1 MPSSGEGSVIRNRT
15 GRRFTELKGIQ
26 KLHCVKTTPQQG
38 KVYVRQRSCY
48 YINNYCIVNEEEE
61 CTNKVWL
68 DEWKQVELARGGD
81 VATTKQAGEAPVLD
95 QDTASYIADL
105 SNKDSTVAIAAEEDP
120 VYDFYLLKVTSDG
133 VEELDSDVTDDYQ
146 CHYQQG
152 DRVLKGHFFIRENIH
167 DMTFTTDLKRTA
179 IVYAGTVRHICGEL
193 PVRKRGRKF
202 IYKLPLRENK
212 EIIASM

>member
-26 KLHCVKTTPQQG
+26 KLHCVKTTPRQG

-48 YINNYCIVNEEEE
+48 YINCIVNEEEE

-105 SNKDSTVAIAAEEDP
+105 ANKDSTVAIAAEEDP
-120 VYDFYLLKVTSDG
+120 VYDS
-133 VEELDSDVTDDYQ
+133 
-146 CHYQQG
+146 
-152 DRVLKGHFFIRENIH
+152 
-167 DMTFTTDLKRTA
+167 
-179 IVYAGTVRHICGEL
+179 
-193 PVRKRGRKF
+193 
-202 IYKLPLRENK
+202 
-212 EIIASM
+212 

>member
-1 MPSSGEGSVIRNRT
+1 M
-15 GRRFTELKGIQ
+15 
-26 KLHCVKTTPQQG
+26 
-38 KVYVRQRSCY
+38 
-48 YINNYCIVNEEEE
+48 
-61 CTNKVWL
+61 
-68 DEWKQVELARGGD
+68 ELAREGD
-81 VATTKQAGEAPVLD
+81 VATTRQAGEAPVLD

-105 SNKDSTVAIAAEEDP
+105 ANKDSTVAIVAEDP
-120 VYDFYLLKVTSDG
+120 VYDLYLLKVTSDG

-167 DMTFTTDLKRTA
+167 DTTFTIDLKRTA

-193 PVRKRGRKF
+193 PVRKRRRKF
-202 IYKLPLRENK
+202 IYKVPSRENE

>member
-1 MPSSGEGSVIRNRT
+1 M
-15 GRRFTELKGIQ
+15 
-26 KLHCVKTTPQQG
+26 
-38 KVYVRQRSCY
+38 
-48 YINNYCIVNEEEE
+48 
-61 CTNKVWL
+61 WL
-68 DEWKQVELARGGD
+68 DEWKQVELASEGD
-81 VATTKQAGEAPVLD
+81 VATTRQAGEAPVLD

-105 SNKDSTVAIAAEEDP
+105 ANKDSTVATAAEEDP

-146 CHYQQG
+146 CQYQQG

-167 DMTFTTDLKRTA
+167 DMTITIDLKRTA

-202 IYKLPLRENK
+202 IYKLPLRENE